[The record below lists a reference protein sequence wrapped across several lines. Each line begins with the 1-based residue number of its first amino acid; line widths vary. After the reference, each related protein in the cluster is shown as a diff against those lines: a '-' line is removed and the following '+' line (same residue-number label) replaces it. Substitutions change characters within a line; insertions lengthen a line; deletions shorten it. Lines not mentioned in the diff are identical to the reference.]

1 MSDAANSPPA
11 EATQAKTGQPRSDRT
26 VVALLATISAAG
38 PIALNIYLPALPA
51 VHTAFDAPVSQV
63 QLTLSVALLAFA
75 IGQLIFGPLSD
86 RFGRRPAVLCGLA
99 VFCVGTLLC
108 LAAPTLHWLIAGR
121 AIQALGSSAGLIVS
135 RAIVSDLYPREKMV
149 QMIAYLTMVMVIAPT
164 VSPLLG
170 GVLVV
175 TFGWKSLFVF
185 MAGAGVIILWIAWR
199 LLPETRRPVEQHPDL
214 AAMVRAAVTLL
225 KRPVFAGYML
235 QGVIIFTV
243 YLVFISIAPYVMV
256 TGLGRPPTEYG
267 SYFLLIA
274 GGYFLG
280 NWSVTRFAA
289 RRGSQSLLR
298 IGVGIAATATVVAL
312 ALSTVGLTHPLWLF
326 VPVGAMAFGQGVALP
341 NVTAS
346 AVSLAPESAGMA
358 SSLLG
363 FAQQLIGALCVQWL
377 STYPVETALPML
389 TFCAS
394 ASIFA
399 LVALWISRGTH
410 SH

>member
-1 MSDAANSPPA
+1 MNETADSPQPQTTKANPGPA
-11 EATQAKTGQPRSDRT
+11 RSDRT

-51 VHTAFDAPVSQV
+51 VHQAFDASVPQV
-63 QLTLSVALLAFA
+63 QLTLSVSLLAFA
-75 IGQLIFGPLSD
+75 LGQLFYGPLSD
-86 RFGRRPAVLCGLA
+86 RFGRRPAVLLGIGI
-99 VFCVGTLLC
+99 FCVGTLLC

-135 RAIVSDLYPREKMV
+135 RAIVSDLYPRERMV
-149 QMIAYLTMVMVIAPT
+149 QMIAYLTMVMVVAPT

-185 MAGAGVIILWIAWR
+185 MAAAGIVILWVAWR
-199 LLPETRRPVEQHPDL
+199 LLPETRRPVTQHPDL
-214 AAMVRAAVTLL
+214 AAMFGTAASLL
-225 KRPVFAGYML
+225 MRPIFVGYLL

-243 YLVFISIAPYVMV
+243 YMVFISIAPYVMV
-256 TGLGRPPTEYG
+256 TGYGRPATEYG
-267 SYFLLIA
+267 SYFLVIA

-289 RRGSQSLLR
+289 RRGTHSLLR
-298 IGVGIAATATVVAL
+298 FGVSIAAAATLVAL
-312 ALSTVGLTHPLWLF
+312 AFAAAGLMHPLWLF
-326 VPVGAMAFGQGVALP
+326 VPIGVMAFGQGVALP
-341 NVTAS
+341 NVSAS

-363 FAQQLIGALCVQWL
+363 FAQQLVGALSVQWM
-377 STYPVETALPML
+377 STYPVKTAFPML
-389 TFCAS
+389 LFCAA
-394 ASIFA
+394 ASI
-399 LVALWISRGTH
+399 VALLALSPWRRAS
-410 SH
+410 